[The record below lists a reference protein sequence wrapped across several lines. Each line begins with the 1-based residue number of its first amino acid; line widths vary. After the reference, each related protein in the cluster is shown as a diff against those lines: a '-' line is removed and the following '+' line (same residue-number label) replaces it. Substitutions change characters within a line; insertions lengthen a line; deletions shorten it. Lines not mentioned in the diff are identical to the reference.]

1 MDVTQRCDQMH
12 MQQHAL
18 QPVGDK
24 TFNLLS
30 PRCDKHIFS
39 PYNIITSFREEVMR
53 IKRSDHQRENAL
65 IIQLNS
71 LNQFFKEM
79 YLDQSG
85 EITCEH

>member
-1 MDVTQRCDQMH
+1 M
-12 MQQHAL
+12 
-18 QPVGDK
+18 G
-24 TFNLLS
+24 
-30 PRCDKHIFS
+30 
-39 PYNIITSFREEVMR
+39 

-79 YLDQSG
+79 YIDQSG